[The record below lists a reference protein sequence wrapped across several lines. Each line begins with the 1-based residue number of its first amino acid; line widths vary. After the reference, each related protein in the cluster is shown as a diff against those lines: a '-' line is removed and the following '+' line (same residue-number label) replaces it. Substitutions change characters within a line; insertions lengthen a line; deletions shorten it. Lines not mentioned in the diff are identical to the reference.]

1 MFLHPEFSVTRG
13 SKLCA
18 FKIPAIVRYL
28 TQSLNLGYY
37 EILTWNRLL
46 GNCFKSWSFLRKQ
59 EKEELLKTL
68 YKSNKFAFKLANKIL
83 ESESALVY
91 SLRWSWEIA
100 YNHAKKHLSL
110 EKRF

>member
-37 EILTWNRLL
+37 EILT
-46 GNCFKSWSFLRKQ
+46 
-59 EKEELLKTL
+59 
-68 YKSNKFAFKLANKIL
+68 
-83 ESESALVY
+83 
-91 SLRWSWEIA
+91 
-100 YNHAKKHLSL
+100 
-110 EKRF
+110 